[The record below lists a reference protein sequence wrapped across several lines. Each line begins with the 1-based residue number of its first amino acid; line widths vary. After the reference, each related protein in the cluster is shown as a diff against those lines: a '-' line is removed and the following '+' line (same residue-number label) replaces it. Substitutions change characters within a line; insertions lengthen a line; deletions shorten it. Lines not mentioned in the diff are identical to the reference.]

1 MRPLLAITRLGLGA
15 IALLGL
21 AAACGRTKSAPRHL
35 ILVTIDTL
43 RADHLSAYGCARPT
57 TSPAGAERRGSV
69 PGFTIDEIAGQGV
82 RFENAFAPRGMTL
95 PSMSTLFTARPP
107 LETCVLDNRNTL
119 PAQMETL
126 AERLK
131 AAGFRTA
138 GFSANR
144 LLAPGSGFEQG
155 FDTFVQDSSEDRD
168 ARSVAAA
175 EDWIAGQDLEKGP
188 PLFVWIHLVG
198 PHLPYA
204 PAPLAG
210 VSFEALFADPAYH
223 GAADGSREFLD
234 AAYTHGR
241 ALEPSE
247 IEHVVDLYDGEVA
260 RVDHLVS
267 GFLAFC
273 AGQDTHRE
281 VRLLDEALLVL
292 AADHGE
298 ELGERSRYF
307 GHAKSLYGSVLHV
320 PLVLRCPGTLPA
332 GRVVPDLV
340 GLEDVLPTVA
350 DLLGL
355 PSPKDARGRSLA
367 PILLGQGAPGRG
379 TLDPRPVFGVWRDR
393 MFTVRSDRWRL
404 VWNPEIVESDDE
416 PPGPYPVP
424 EVALFDTTIDPKE
437 LRDVA
442 AEHPDVVRDLEAKI
456 QAWRASLRPCTSA
469 GKGPTPEQIRAMKDL
484 GYAGGEK

>member
-1 MRPLLAITRLGLGA
+1 MPAMRTVLASALVALIGLGTSCRK
-15 IALLGL
+15 
-21 AAACGRTKSAPRHL
+21 AAAPPRHL

-43 RADHLSAYGCARPT
+43 RADHLSAYGYARPT
-57 TSPAGAERRGSV
+57 SSPSGAERRGSV

-95 PSMSTLFTARPP
+95 PSMSTLFTGRPP

-119 PAQMETL
+119 PPELETL
-126 AERLK
+126 PERMK

-155 FDTFVQDSSEDRD
+155 FDTFVQDASDDRD

-175 EDWIAGQDLEKGP
+175 EDWLAAQDLEKGP
-188 PLFVWIHLVG
+188 PLFLWIHLVG
-198 PHLPYA
+198 PHLPYD

-210 VSFEALFADPAYH
+210 VKFDALFADPDYH

-234 AAYTHGR
+234 AAYTGGR
-241 ALEPSE
+241 ALDASE
-247 IEHVVDLYDGEVA
+247 RAHVVDLYDGEVA
-260 RVDHLVS
+260 RIDHLVS

-273 AGQDTHRE
+273 AGKDAHGE
-281 VRLLDEALLVL
+281 VRLLDDALLVI

-307 GHAKSLYGSVLHV
+307 GHAKSLYASVLHV
-320 PLVLRCPGTLPA
+320 PLVMRCPGLVPS

-340 GLEDVLPTVA
+340 ELEDVLPTIA
-350 DLLGL
+350 DLLLL
-355 PSPKDARGRSLA
+355 PKPKDVRGRSLA
-367 PILLGQGAPGRG
+367 PIALGHGK
-379 TLDPRPVFGVWRDR
+379 LDARAAFGGWRDR
-393 MFTVRSDRWRL
+393 MFTVRADRWRL
-404 VWNPEIVESDDE
+404 VWNPEDLESDDV

-424 EVALFDTTIDPKE
+424 EVALYDATIDPKE
-437 LRDVA
+437 VHDVA
-442 AEHPDVVRDLEAKI
+442 AEHPDVVRDLEARI
-456 QAWRASLRPCTSA
+456 EAWRGSLRPCTA
-469 GKGPTPEQIRAMKDL
+469 TGRGPTPEQIRAMRDL
-484 GYAGGEK
+484 GYAGKEEEVPKKK